1 MFSFVREV
9 PPISPNIFKM
19 RIVIYDK
26 SIPTPSRIA
35 EVYEIATNVNCDG
48 FYYTVKGQFTGIV
61 KLSEDAVWMSYDA
74 VKNIKFD
81 ILTKRVIGFI
91 SKRKGMRPKLT
102 YTDRQNQFIEKNKLK
117 VGDLVVVHIPDTV
130 AGWKYE
136 WIADMNTI
144 TIGTVVKID
153 SSYIHVHNKF
163 NDKIF
168 SNYMYPYTAIRKLN
182 PKFKHDEILMESYKT
197 AETMEDFNKIV
208 TKLKEKEKKNKH
220 IPRTIVYTSSL
231 IDSYDQST
239 DHNYMTLMVR
249 IDTFDTNTINT
260 LKQNSFKI
268 TEEIKNLVEKFT

>member
-26 SIPTPSRIA
+26 SIPTPNRIA

-61 KLSEDAVWMSYDA
+61 KLSEDAVWMPYDA

-91 SKRKGMRPKLT
+91 SKRKGMKPKLT
-102 YTDRQNQFIEKNKLK
+102 YTDRQNQFIKKNKLK
-117 VGDLVVVHIPDTV
+117 VGDPVVIHIPDTV

-182 PKFKHDEILMESYKT
+182 PKFRHDLILMEAYRIAKT
-197 AETMEDFNKIV
+197 YDEFN
-208 TKLKEKEKKNKH
+208 
-220 IPRTIVYTSSL
+220 TIVKACKDKYKFKNVVETPTQKTHNDVYVHINVFISAT
-231 IDSYDQST
+231 T
-239 DHNYMTLMVR
+239 DNPIHN
-249 IDTFDTNTINT
+249 NP
-260 LKQNSFKI
+260 KI
-268 TEEIKNLVEKFT
+268 TYTITNAVRDVVQRIVSEGN